1 MGETVLIARQE
12 GDGPYPL
19 YFETAS
25 DSWITATTAHVPKEL
40 WDEYVQAKNAA
51 DEAADKI
58 DDILDNK
65 GGDKDGNQR
74 TRPDTREVNNVFE
87 QAEGRETS

>member
-1 MGETVLIARQE
+1 MGETVRIKRYNESELTVNYGVVNVLHDPFDEE
-12 GDGPYPL
+12 GDIPRQLWEHYVRTKNLLGAL
-19 YFETAS
+19 E
-25 DSWITATTAHVPKEL
+25 KEM
-40 WDEYVQAKNAA
+40 DEII
-51 DEAADKI
+51 DE
-58 DDILDNK
+58 